1 MERSNAACRASI
13 IKEYGRRYSMSCE
26 KLMNANHQWLR
37 ICPCVLLSELND
49 QGIVAVFYPQ
59 PTNVPRP

>member
-1 MERSNAACRASI
+1 
-13 IKEYGRRYSMSCE
+13 MSCE

-49 QGIVAVFYPQ
+49 RGIVAVFYPQ